1 MEPKETIDIRG
12 LICPMPVIR
21 LTQKMKGLNAGDV
34 LMVIANKDN
43 KTDVYGW
50 CQKNNVDF
58 IECKEEE
65 NILKFVLKKR

>member
-21 LTQKMKGLNAGDV
+21 LTQKMKALQSGDI

-65 NILKFVLKKR
+65 NTLKFVLKKR